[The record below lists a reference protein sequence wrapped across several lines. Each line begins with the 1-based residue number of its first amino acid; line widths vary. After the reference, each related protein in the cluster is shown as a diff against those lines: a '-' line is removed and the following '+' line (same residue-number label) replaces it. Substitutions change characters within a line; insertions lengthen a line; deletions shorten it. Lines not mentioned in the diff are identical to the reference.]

1 MRIALTILIG
11 LHGMIHLIGF
21 LKAFGIFQFDA
32 ISQPVSKTLG
42 VLFLVAFFF
51 FAVTANLFFR
61 RHDYWWI
68 IGLLAVL
75 ISQFLIIS
83 FWKDTGFGSILN
95 LVILTASIIG
105 YSTNSFKE
113 KVHAETA
120 KMLSYIDT
128 SEKKSVSKQIIADLP
143 SPVQK
148 WLLNN
153 GSLGKENISSVF
165 LKQDLQILMKPEQK
179 QWSTAKAKQYF
190 TIDPPAF
197 NWCVNL
203 EMKPWIKLVGRDKF
217 EKGKGE
223 MEIKLLSLFP
233 IVNSRNDEK
242 INQASL
248 QRYLAEI
255 VWFPSAVFS
264 SYISWESID
273 ENSARATM
281 RYNGTEGSG
290 VFHFDEM
297 GDFKKFIAMRYK
309 DTTLTEWVVNA
320 TKTELR
326 NGIKIPVECNAAWK
340 LEDGYWTWLK
350 IKITHIEYNLK

>member
-1 MRIALTILIG
+1 MRIAFTILIG
-11 LHGMIHLIGF
+11 LHGIIHLFGF
-21 LKAFGIFQFDA
+21 LKAFGIFQFDT
-32 ISQPVSKTLG
+32 ISLSVSRTLG
-42 VLFLVAFFF
+42 VLCLAAFFLF
-51 FAVTANLFFR
+51 TLTAILFLR

-68 IGLLAVL
+68 TGILAVL

-83 FWKDTGFGSILN
+83 FWKDARFGTILN
-95 LVILTASIIG
+95 LVILTASIIA
-105 YSTNSFKE
+105 YSTYSFKE
-113 KVHAETA
+113 KVQAETV
-120 KMLSYIDT
+120 KMLSHSDT
-128 SEKKSVSKQIIADLP
+128 LKKKSITKQMIVDLP

-153 GSLGKENISSVF
+153 GTVGIESINSVF
-165 LKQDLQILMKPEQK
+165 LKQDLQMLMKPEQK
-179 QWSTAKAKQYF
+179 QWSTATAKQYF

-203 EMKPWIKLVGRDKF
+203 EMKPGIKLVGRDKF

-223 MEIKLLSLFP
+223 MEIKLLSLVP
-233 IVNSRNDEK
+233 IVNSKNDEK

-255 VWFPSAVFS
+255 VWFPSAALS
-264 SYISWESID
+264 SYISWENID

-281 RYNGTEGSG
+281 NYKGTEGSG
-290 VFHFDEM
+290 VFHFDKK
-297 GDFKKFIAMRYK
+297 GDFKKFTAMRYK

-326 NGIKIPVECNAAWK
+326 NGIRIPVECNAAWK